1 MHNIGCWLFLFVNV
15 VLVAAANVAAVAV
28 AVAASTT
35 VAKAALVVAF
45 AAVHQQ
51 LSKEE
56 ILEKAVA
63 KLGQSVAASQVTP
76 ATMLAGA
83 APVLELNS
91 EENCQGEILQNLQCL
106 VVAPG

>member
-15 VLVAAANVAAVAV
+15 VLVAAANVAAVA
-28 AVAASTT
+28 AAASTT

-45 AAVHQQ
+45 AAIHQQ

>member
-15 VLVAAANVAAVAV
+15 VLVAAAANVAAVAV

-83 APVLELNS
+83 APVLESNS
-91 EENCQGEILQNLQCL
+91 EENCQGEILQCECL